1 MRSPVKS
8 TSKPAAEMDDNR
20 VLARTLVEREVL
32 TLKQAKAALAQLQKE
47 PGKSLEKILLDGD
60 LIKEEDL
67 LETKAA
73 LWHVPYIDLK
83 NYEIDPEVLE
93 LVPASMAKKFKF
105 FPLFRID
112 GTLLVAMTDP
122 KDMNAIDKV
131 AQLTQLE
138 ISPALSSSDALQY
151 AIDRYYGKEEEVQ
164 FENVM
169 EKISNEEIQ
178 DILEVIEAEE
188 DKDLAGGSVQQTTAD
203 LEKLA
208 EEAPVVKMAN
218 MVLMQGIMDGASDV
232 HINPEETMVRVRYR
246 IDGVLRDSL
255 NLPKNLQQALISR
268 IKILSS
274 MDIAEN
280 RIPQDGQMR
289 IKTKSKVVDIRVSTL
304 PSAHGE
310 NVVMRILDKNAALLK
325 LENLGFE
332 DDTLKMTRK
341 LMSNAYGIILV
352 TGPTG
357 SGKTTTLYAV
367 LNELNSV
374 EKNIITL
381 EDPIE
386 YRLPMIRQSQVNHKA
401 GMTFAKGLRSILR
414 QDPDIV
420 MVGEIRDSE
429 TGNIAIQ
436 AALTGHLVL
445 STLHTN
451 DAAGAVTRLA
461 EMGIEPFLISTAV
474 LGVQAQ
480 RLVRKICP
488 ECKEEYKPNF
498 PVPDAVLDYFGFT
511 QNDLKEIK
519 FYHGKGC
526 KKCNNKGY
534 KGRASILEVLP
545 ITETIREMIL
555 KGGSTDDVRNQAI
568 KEGMRTMVMDGWIKI
583 FKGITTLDEVMRVT
597 NIG

>member
-1 MRSPVKS
+1 
-8 TSKPAAEMDDNR
+8 MDDNR

-32 TLKQAKAALAQLQKE
+32 TLQQAKAALAQLQKE

-498 PVPDAVLDYFGFT
+498 QVPDAVLDYFGFT

>member
-1 MRSPVKS
+1 MRSPVKTTTRPS
-8 TSKPAAEMDDNR
+8 AEMDDNR

-32 TLKQAKAALAQLQKE
+32 TLQQAKAALAQLQKE
-47 PGKSLEKILLDGD
+47 PGKTLEKILLDGD

-93 LVPASMAKKFKF
+93 LVPAATAKKFKF

-138 ISPALSSSDALQY
+138 ISPALSSAEALQY

-164 FENVM
+164 IENVM

-188 DKDLAGGSVQQTTAD
+188 EKDIAGGGVQQTTAD
-203 LEKLA
+203 LERLA

-386 YRLPMIRQSQVNHKA
+386 YRLPLIRQSQVNHKA

-451 DAAGAVTRLA
+451 DSAGAVTRLA

-480 RLVRKICP
+480 RLVRRICP
-488 ECKEEYKPNF
+488 DCKEEYKPNF
-498 PVPDAVLDYFGFT
+498 PVPETVLDYFGFT
-511 QNDLKEIK
+511 ENDLKEIK

-526 KKCNNKGY
+526 KKCNGKGY
-534 KGRASILEVLP
+534 RGRQSILEVLP
-545 ITETIREMIL
+545 VTETIRDMIL
-555 KGGSTDDVRNQAI
+555 KGGSTDDIRNQAV
-568 KEGMRTMVMDGWIKI
+568 KEGMRTMLMDGWIKI
-583 FKGITTLDEVMRVT
+583 FKGVTTLDEVMRVT

>member
-32 TLKQAKAALAQLQKE
+32 TLQQAKAALAQLQKE